1 MYVWLNL
8 KTIKF
13 YIIKLTADFYWQPS
27 YLVGERAPF
36 RPSFCDTVTKFL
48 AAKSQMTE
56 LQMTESQWTESQ
68 VTESQVI
75 ESQVTESQV
84 TKFQVTESRVTKP

>member
-27 YLVGERAPF
+27 YLLGERAPF
-36 RPSFCDTVTKFL
+36 RPSFCDAVTKSL
-48 AAKSQMTE
+48 AAESQM
-56 LQMTESQWTESQ
+56 TESQ
-68 VTESQVI
+68 VTESQVT
-75 ESQVTESQV
+75 ESQVTE
-84 TKFQVTESRVTKP
+84 FQVTESRVTKP